1 MFLVVLGY
9 WHVAKEKESEG
20 QKKKK
25 PNKEKWLYC
34 IYPQGFPGKI
44 LIFTVVWKTRQNF
57 YGYTF
62 LKSLDEYSRLKLVLV
77 A

>member
-1 MFLVVLGY
+1 MRIFTSARAVRLFLVVLGY
-9 WHVAKEKESEG
+9 WHVAKEKERKG
-20 QKKKK
+20 QEKR

-44 LIFTVVWKTRQNF
+44 LIFTVVWKC
-57 YGYTF
+57 
-62 LKSLDEYSRLKLVLV
+62 KKLFGKKT

>member
-1 MFLVVLGY
+1 MR
-9 WHVAKEKESEG
+9 ARR
-20 QKKKK
+20 KKL
-25 PNKEKWLYC
+25 NKEKWLYC

-44 LIFTVVWKTRQNF
+44 LIFTVVWKTRLAQQNINF

-62 LKSLDEYSRLKLVLV
+62 FKSLDEYSRLKLVLV

>member
-1 MFLVVLGY
+1 MR
-9 WHVAKEKESEG
+9 ARRKKE
-20 QKKKK
+20 

-44 LIFTVVWKTRQNF
+44 LIFTVVWKTRLAQQNINF

-62 LKSLDEYSRLKLVLV
+62 FLNHWMNIAGSSLY
-77 A
+77 

>member
-1 MFLVVLGY
+1 MR
-9 WHVAKEKESEG
+9 ARR
-20 QKKKK
+20 KKK

-44 LIFTVVWKTRQNF
+44 LIFTVVWKTRLA
-57 YGYTF
+57 TF
-62 LKSLDEYSRLKLVLV
+62 NKTLTFMDIHFFESLDEYSRFKLVLV